1 MFYKKA
7 PEWLFIVY
15 TFDFDHGNFNPV
27 IQNSVPFI
35 TRAEAEMY
43 QNNFIN
49 NIENCDYRTQF
60 AIIPIYP
67 FENIKITYTGNSSI
81 RVGKTKALTANN
93 NKSVKWKINSEIG
106 ATIDTNGN
114 TAIVKCPDGDFVG
127 KTIIVTAEADG
138 LLDECV
144 LTVVSDA

>member
-35 TRAEAEMY
+35 TKAEAEMY

-49 NIENCDYRTQF
+49 NIEDCDYRTQF

-67 FENIKITYTGNSSI
+67 FEKMKINITYMCNPSI
-81 RVGKTKALTANN
+81 CVGKTKALKLDV
-93 NKSVKWKINSEIG
+93 NKSAKWTIESEIG
-106 ATIDTNGN
+106 ATIEANGN
-114 TAIVKCPDGDFVG
+114 TAIVKCPDGDFSG
-127 KTIIVTAEADG
+127 KMITVKADVDGIIDKCILKVI
-138 LLDECV
+138 
-144 LTVVSDA
+144 S